1 MNNVKTAIRR
11 FFTNKNTV
19 TIIGVLLGIVIL
31 YVGYNY
37 RINSQINP
45 TSVPYATQRIKPK
58 TKITSEM
65 IGTIEVPPAML
76 KGDPIMDSSQIVG
89 RYANADTVIP
99 QGSLFYKGSVVEKD
113 ELPDSIIYDYP
124 DGYVLVNMSVN
135 TTNTYGNKIYP
146 GNYIDIYLKIVK
158 QDFVTDSAGNTT
170 TQQTEDKIM
179 IGKLL
184 ENVQVIDVLDSN
196 GASVFEV
203 LEDIKTPD
211 FPELDVTFDDLRDIG
226 IPEEII
232 EALQLV
238 TKTPPPTRFL
248 SKQEKLN
255 YYYQEIDTIIESK
268 NLLAIELKTADMS
281 DNYNPERLNELPE
294 EKKEWFTQK
303 YSEPLKKLTLVKER
317 MI

>member
-196 GASVFEV
+196 GASVFED
-203 LEDIKTPD
+203 LEDIKTPAQII
-211 FPELDVTFDDLRDIG
+211 FAV
-226 IPEEII
+226 PEEYHILLRKTMYLRTY
-232 EALQLV
+232 EATLIPV
-238 TKTPPPTRFL
+238 PTNEG
-248 SKQEKLN
+248 EK
-255 YYYQEIDTIIESK
+255 K
-268 NLLAIELKTADMS
+268 NPGEVAIANNELKDFINQITVWTV
-281 DNYNPERLNELPE
+281 DNSGDITNTTE
-294 EKKEWFTQK
+294 
-303 YSEPLKKLTLVKER
+303 
-317 MI
+317 

>member
-65 IGTIEVPPAML
+65 
-76 KGDPIMDSSQIVG
+76 IVG

-196 GASVFEV
+196 GASVFED
-203 LEDIKTPD
+203 LEDIKTPAQII
-211 FPELDVTFDDLRDIG
+211 FAV
-226 IPEEII
+226 PEEYHILLRKTMYLRTY
-232 EALQLV
+232 EATLIPV
-238 TKTPPPTRFL
+238 PTNEG
-248 SKQEKLN
+248 EK
-255 YYYQEIDTIIESK
+255 K
-268 NLLAIELKTADMS
+268 NPGEVAIANNELKDFINQITVWTE
-281 DNYNPERLNELPE
+281 DNSGDITNTTE
-294 EKKEWFTQK
+294 
-303 YSEPLKKLTLVKER
+303 
-317 MI
+317 